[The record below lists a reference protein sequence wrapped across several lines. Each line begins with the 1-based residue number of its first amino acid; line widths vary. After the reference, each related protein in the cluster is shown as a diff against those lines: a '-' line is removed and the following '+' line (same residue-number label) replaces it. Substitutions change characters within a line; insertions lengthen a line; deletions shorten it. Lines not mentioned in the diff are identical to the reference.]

1 VKKEELPVK
10 YSDESKSVEQP
21 TAQDD
26 ALEDAELRSLIAER
40 KDQEEIEV
48 DINTL

>member
-1 VKKEELPVK
+1 MKKEELPVK
-10 YSDESKSVEQP
+10 YSDERKSVEQP

-26 ALEDAELRSLIAER
+26 AFEDAELRSLIAAR

>member
-10 YSDESKSVEQP
+10 YSDERKSVEHT

>member
-1 VKKEELPVK
+1 MKKEELPVK
-10 YSDESKSVEQP
+10 YSDEIKSVEHN

-40 KDQEEIEV
+40 KNQEEIEV
-48 DINTL
+48 DIITL

>member
-1 VKKEELPVK
+1 MKKEELVVK
-10 YSDESKSVEQP
+10 YSDEIKSVEHT

-26 ALEDAELRSLIAER
+26 ALEDAELRLLIEAR

-48 DINTL
+48 DINAL

>member
-1 VKKEELPVK
+1 MKKEELPVK
-10 YSDESKSVEQP
+10 YSDESKSVEHTTTQG
-21 TAQDD
+21 D
-26 ALEDAELRSLIAER
+26 ALEDTELCSLITSR